1 MAREL
6 KNANITHISYV
17 DKGANQKRFFF
28 TKSAKKPDFEKQ
40 VRLITKADDPKKLV
54 YGVVYEPDVEDT
66 HGDIMTA
73 DEIEK
78 AVHGFMSNLAI
89 AKGAVMDTQHDFDP
103 GVGDVVECYVAPV
116 DFEMGEET
124 IKKGSWVLVT
134 KANDDIWNKIQ
145 DGEVTGYS
153 MAGTAETI
161 EKQKEPAAKSNDE
174 ATGFFNAMKSFFTG
188 EKIAKGAVA
197 DSFNRRKKDRQ
208 FWAAQDA
215 LNSVLFRWDHWGDGM
230 ETDPDIIREALQDF
244 VEIAQDVLIQED
256 IVKAIGN
263 PPEQIAKAGK
273 KISNGNMKHID
284 DAIAA
289 LTELKTK
296 TTPKKD
302 DEGSEEEDDLNAE
315 DIAKAVQAAMEPI
328 AKQVEAL
335 NTDIA
340 ELKKQE
346 EDGSDI
352 PAGTE
357 PSADSK
363 PDALTDAITKAL
375 APLTDQVQALAA
387 DVQIVKNS
395 RGGSAQ
401 GGAEDEIQKSAGV
414 SFDGLL

>member
-1 MAREL
+1 MSREL
-6 KNANITHISYV
+6 KNVDITHISYV
-17 DKGANQKRFFF
+17 DKGANQKRFFL
-28 TKSAKKPDFEKQ
+28 TKSEKKPNFEKQ
-40 VRLITKADDPKKLV
+40 VRLITKADDPKQLV
-54 YGVVYEPDVEDT
+54 YGVVYEPDAEDT

-116 DFEMGEET
+116 DFEMGEE
-124 IKKGSWVLVT
+124 
-134 KANDDIWNKIQ
+134 
-145 DGEVTGYS
+145 VTGYS

-161 EKQKEPAAKSNDE
+161 EKQQKPAAKSNDE
-174 ATGFFNAMKSFFTG
+174 VTGFFNVMKSFFAG

-197 DSFNRRKKDRQ
+197 DKYNKGRPSRE

-215 LNSVLFRWDHWGDGM
+215 LNTVLFNWDSWNSGM
-230 ETDPDIIREALQDF
+230 ETDPDAIREALQDF
-244 VEIAQDVLIQED
+244 VDIAQTVLIQED
-256 IVKAIGN
+256 IVKAMGK

-273 KISNGNMKHID
+273 KISDGNMKHID

-296 TTPKKD
+296 TAPAD
-302 DEGSEEEDDLNAE
+302 DGEQGEDDDLKAE
-315 DIAKAVQAAMEPI
+315 DIAKAVQAAVAPI

-335 NTDIA
+335 NADIT

-346 EDGSDI
+346 GDAGDP

-357 PSADSK
+357 PLADPK
-363 PDALTDAITKAL
+363 PDALTDAIAKAL
-375 APLTDQVQALAA
+375 APLTEQIQTLAT
-387 DVQIVKNS
+387 DVQVVKNS
-395 RGGSAQ
+395 RGGSIQ
-401 GGAEDEIQKSAGV
+401 GGGGEDDIQKSAGV
-414 SFDGLL
+414 SFAGLL